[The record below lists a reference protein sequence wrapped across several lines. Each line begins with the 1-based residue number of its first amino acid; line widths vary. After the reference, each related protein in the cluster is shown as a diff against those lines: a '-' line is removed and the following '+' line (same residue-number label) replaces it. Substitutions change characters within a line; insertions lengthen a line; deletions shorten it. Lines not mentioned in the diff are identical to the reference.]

1 MHYLITGHT
10 GFKGA
15 WLSLLLQSKGHE
27 VSGIALDP
35 IDASLFEVSQ
45 IGNRLTN
52 DVRCDIRDYVNLEKH
67 LKELNPNV
75 IIHLAAQSLVRRS
88 YRMPFETFEIN
99 VNGTLNVLKAS
110 EECSN
115 LKARLIITTDKVYRN
130 VNKTTGYVEEDSLG
144 GLDPYSASKAMADIA
159 TQSWANSFQ
168 RIPTAIARAGNVIGG
183 GDSSEDRLI
192 PDLIENLVHSRKPKL
207 RFPNSIRPWQHV
219 LDCLNGY
226 LLLVDRMLKDGTS
239 GVWNFGP
246 RQEDVFSVGEV
257 TEKVMANWG
266 MEPSWELEK
275 QQLPHESSRLLLN
288 SSKAYS
294 QLGWEDRLSIEEAIN
309 WTTSWY
315 KNVSKGAN
323 PLDETLTQIRLFQA
337 NA

>member
-15 WLSLLLQSKGHE
+15 WLSLLLQSKGHQ

-35 IDASLFEVSQ
+35 TDASLFEVSQ

-52 DVRCDIRDYVNLEKH
+52 DIRCDIRDYMNLEKH
-67 LKELNPNV
+67 LKELNPDV

-88 YRMPFETFEIN
+88 YRIPFETFEIN

-115 LKARLIITTDKVYRN
+115 LKSRLIITTDKVYKN
-130 VNKTTGYVEEDSLG
+130 VNKTSGYVEEDALG
-144 GLDPYSASKAMADIA
+144 GFDPYSASKAMGDIA
-159 TQSWANSFQ
+159 TQSWSNSFQ

-183 GDSSEDRLI
+183 GDASEDRLF
-192 PDLIENLVHSRKPKL
+192 PDLIEDLVHARTPRL

-239 GVWNFGP
+239 GAWNFGP

-257 TEKVMANWG
+257 TEKVMVIWG
-266 MEPSWELEK
+266 MNPSWELVD
-275 QQLPHESSRLLLN
+275 QQLPYESSRLLLN

-294 QLGWEDRLSIEEAIN
+294 QLGWEDRLSVEEAIN

>member
-15 WLSLLLQSKGHE
+15 WLSLLLQSKGHQ

-35 IDASLFEVSQ
+35 TDASLFEVSQ

-52 DVRCDIRDYVNLEKH
+52 DIRCDIRDYMNLEKH
-67 LKELNPNV
+67 LKELNPDV

-88 YRMPFETFEIN
+88 YRLPFETFEIN

-110 EECSN
+110 EECPN
-115 LKARLIITTDKVYRN
+115 LKSRLIITTDKVYKN
-130 VNKTTGYVEEDSLG
+130 VNKFTGYVEEDALG
-144 GLDPYSASKAMADIA
+144 GFDPYSASKAMADIA
-159 TQSWANSFQ
+159 TQSWSNSFQ

-183 GDSSEDRLI
+183 GDASEDRLF
-192 PDLIENLVHSRKPKL
+192 PDLIEDLVHARTPRL

-239 GVWNFGP
+239 GAWNFGP

-257 TEKVMANWG
+257 TEKVMVIWG
-266 MEPSWELEK
+266 MNPSWELVD

-294 QLGWEDRLSIEEAIN
+294 QLGWEDRLSVEEAIN